1 MTDAEKIALLD
12 RFAAAW
18 NAHDVDALMECMV
31 DGDDCAFYAAAG
43 GTPKGGVSEGR
54 AAVRASYEAVW
65 KKFPDA
71 KWHNPT
77 HFVSGERGVTQWL
90 FTGSTADGKEKS
102 NVHGCDVFEFKNGKI
117 LVKDTYRKQMI

>member
-1 MTDAEKIALLD
+1 MSDAEKIALLD

-77 HFVSGERGVTQWL
+77 HFVSGDRGVTQWL

-117 LVKDTYRKQMI
+117 LVKDTYRKQMV

>member
-1 MTDAEKIALLD
+1 MSDAEKIALLD

-18 NAHDVDALMECMV
+18 NAHDADALMECMV
-31 DGDDCAFYAAAG
+31 DGDDCAFYSAAG

-77 HFVSGERGVTQWL
+77 HFVSGDRGVTQWL

-102 NVHGCDVFEFKNGKI
+102 NVQGCDVFEFKNGKI

>member
-54 AAVRASYEAVW
+54 AAVRAAYEAVW

-71 KWHNPT
+71 KWNNPT
-77 HFVSGERGVTQWL
+77 HFVSGERGITQWL
-90 FTGSTADGKEKS
+90 FTGTTSDGKEKS

-117 LVKDTYRKQMI
+117 LVKDTYRKQMV

>member
-18 NAHDVDALMECMV
+18 NAHDVDALMDCMV

-71 KWHNPT
+71 KWHDPT
-77 HFVSGERGVTQWL
+77 HFVSGDRGVTQWL
-90 FTGSTADGKEKS
+90 FTGSTPDGKEKS
-102 NVHGCDVFEFKNGKI
+102 NVRGCDVFDFKNGKI

>member
-43 GTPKGGVSEGR
+43 GTPRGGVSEGR

-102 NVHGCDVFEFKNGKI
+102 NVHGCDVFDFKNGKI

>member
-1 MTDAEKIALLD
+1 MSDAEKIALLD

-77 HFVSGERGVTQWL
+77 HFVSGDRGVTQWL

>member
-31 DGDDCAFYAAAG
+31 DGDDCAFYGAAG
-43 GTPKGGVSEGR
+43 GTPRGGVSEGR

>member
-18 NAHDVDALMECMV
+18 NAHDVDALMDCMV

>member
-31 DGDDCAFYAAAG
+31 DGDDCAFCAAAG
-43 GTPKGGVSEGR
+43 STPKGGMSEGR

-71 KWHNPT
+71 KWQNPT
-77 HFVSGERGVTQWL
+77 HFVSGDRGVTQWL
-90 FTGSTADGKEKS
+90 FTGSTPDGKEKS
-102 NVHGCDVFEFKNGKI
+102 NVHGCDVFDFKNGKI
-117 LVKDTYRKQMI
+117 LVKDTYRKQMV

>member
-43 GTPKGGVSEGR
+43 GTPRGGVSEGR